1 MRKRDIRARKRER
14 KDGQRRNMIRLQK
27 VETKDKDLLFNVMQ
41 KYIYEMTVFY
51 NEEMDGKGN
60 YKYEHFE
67 DYFSDPLRTAYFIY
81 NDETMVGFAMLCPYS
96 NVGEEPD
103 YTMAEFTIFPAFRK
117 KRYAWTAANMI
128 LKKHP
133 GKWEIKYHERNLAA
147 KKLWTSIAGGHH
159 PVVYRLNEEESV
171 YAFDC

>member
-1 MRKRDIRARKRER
+1 
-14 KDGQRRNMIRLQK
+14 MIRLQK
-27 VETKDKDLLFNVMQ
+27 VETKDKELLFNVMQ

-117 KRYAWTAANMI
+117 KRFARTAANMI